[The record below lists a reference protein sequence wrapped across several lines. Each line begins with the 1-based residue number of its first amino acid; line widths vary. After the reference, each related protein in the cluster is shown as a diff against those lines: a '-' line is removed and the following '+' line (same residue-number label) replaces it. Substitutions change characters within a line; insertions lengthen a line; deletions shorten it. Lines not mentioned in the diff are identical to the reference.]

1 MKFQIMHNFVM
12 RWNDFFSFLIY
23 KSKCDLDVCID
34 IGSTNLL
41 QNFKIYI
48 YIFIYTKQANIY
60 GAGNEEKIL

>member
-1 MKFQIMHNFVM
+1 MEFQIMHNFVM
-12 RWNDFFSFLIY
+12 RWNDFFFLIY
-23 KSKCDLDVCID
+23 KSKCDLDVCIE

-41 QNFKIYI
+41 QNFKNI